1 MLDRFYITTPIY
13 YPSDNLHIGHS
24 YCSVAADTLARFK
37 KLTGHEVYFL
47 TGLDE
52 HGQKIAEK
60 AAEHGKDPQAYV
72 DAIAANT
79 KELWRVMDVQYDD
92 FIRTTEPRHE
102 KIVQLIYEK
111 LLATGDLYK
120 SEYEGL
126 YCTPCEAFWTQTQ
139 AKDGLCPD
147 CGRPVHPEKE
157 ESYFLR
163 LSKYQDWLIEY
174 IESHPEFIQPRTRT
188 NEMLAFLRSGLND
201 LCVSRTSFSW
211 GIPLTFDPKHVAYVW
226 IDALSNYITALGYGT
241 DHDELYQKFWPANV
255 HLVGKEIVRF
265 HSIYWPIMLHMLDI
279 PIPRQIFG
287 HGWLII
293 DGQKMSKSL
302 GNVIDPTVLCERY
315 GSDAIRHF
323 LLREV
328 PFGAD
333 GNYTHTALLTRM
345 NADLSND
352 LGNLVSR
359 TTAMIAQYFGGILP
373 SPSDKTELEDRLGA
387 SLLALP
393 SEVESSMNALQFS
406 TALAAI
412 WRVIGECNK
421 YIDQTTPW
429 LLAKDPDKKDRLAT
443 VLYYL
448 AEAVRFAAVLISPF
462 MPRTPARIYEQLGI
476 TEPALTDWA
485 SLKTLTLDTVG
496 HTVTKGDALFPRI
509 DIKKELAELTA
520 PQPESSP
527 APESTPTEAAVQP
540 ESPIIDID
548 DFAKIKLI
556 TAKVISAERV
566 PKADKLLKLTLD
578 DGAGERTV
586 LSGIAQWYTPESM
599 IGKTVALLA
608 NLAPRKMRGFVSE
621 GMILAA
627 SDDKGNLRL
636 VTLDGDMPAGS
647 EIR

>member
-1 MLDRFYITTPIY
+1 MPDTFYITTPIY
-13 YPSDNLHIGHS
+13 YPSDYLHIGHS
-24 YCSVAADTLARFK
+24 YCTVAADALARFK
-37 KLTGHEVYFL
+37 KLTGHDVFFL

-60 AAEHGKDPQAYV
+60 AAQHGKDPQSHV
-72 DAIAANT
+72 DAIAART
-79 KELWRVMDVQYDD
+79 TELWRMMDVDYDD

-102 KIVQLIYEK
+102 RAVQKIYER

-126 YCTPCEAFWTQTQ
+126 YCTPCEAFWTPTQ

-174 IESHPEFIQPRTRT
+174 IGAHPDFIQPRARA
-188 NEMLAFLRSGLND
+188 NEMLSFLRGGLND

-211 GIPLTFDPKHVAYVW
+211 GIKLPFDPKHIAYVW
-226 IDALSNYITALGYGT
+226 IDALSNYITALGYAS
-241 DHDELYQKFWPANV
+241 DDDRLYRKYWPANV

-265 HSIYWPIMLHMLDI
+265 HAVYWPIMLKMLDI

-293 DGQKMSKSL
+293 DGRKMSKSL
-302 GNVIDPTVLCERY
+302 GNIIDPAELCARY
-315 GSDAIRHF
+315 GSDAVRHF
-323 LLREV
+323 LMREV

-333 GNYTHTALLTRM
+333 GNYTHAALLTRM

-359 TTAMIAQYFGGILP
+359 ATAMIAQYFGGILP
-373 SPSDKTELEDRLGA
+373 APDIKTELEDALEA

-393 SEVESSMNALQFS
+393 GEVETAMDSLQFS
-406 TALAAI
+406 SALASI

-429 LLAKDPDKKDRLAT
+429 LLAKDPSKRGRLAT

-448 AEAVRFAAVLISPF
+448 AEAARFAAILISPF
-462 MPRTPARIYEQLGI
+462 MPRTPKRIYDQLGI
-476 TEPALTDWA
+476 TEPDLMDWA
-485 SLKTLTLDTVG
+485 SLKSLSDRTAG
-496 HTVTKGDALFPRI
+496 HTVTKGEALFPRI
-509 DIKKELAELTA
+509 DIKKELAELAA
-520 PQPESSP
+520 PAAKAEPEPVPAEPLRQDTQP
-527 APESTPTEAAVQP
+527 ATIT
-540 ESPIIDID
+540 ID
-548 DFAKIKLI
+548 DFAKIKLVA
-556 TAKVISAERV
+556 AKTLAAERV
-566 PKADKLLKLTLD
+566 PKSDKLLKLTLD

-586 LSGIAQWYTPESM
+586 LSGIAQWYAPEDVV
-599 IGKTVALLA
+599 GKTVALLA
-608 NLAPRKMRGFVSE
+608 NLAPRKMRGVVSE

-627 SDDKGNLRL
+627 SDDKGGLKL

-647 EIR
+647 EIG

>member
-1 MLDRFYITTPIY
+1 MPDRFYITTPIY

-52 HGQKIAEK
+52 HGQKVAEK
-60 AAEHGKDPQAYV
+60 AAQQGTDPQSYV
-72 DAIAANT
+72 DAIAEST
-79 KELWRVMDVQYDD
+79 KNLWRVMDVEYDD

-102 KIVQLIYEK
+102 KIVQQIYER

-139 AKDGLCPD
+139 AKNGLCPD
-147 CGRPVHPEKE
+147 CGRPVHSEKE

-163 LSKYQDWLIEY
+163 LSKYQDWIIEY
-174 IESHPEFIQPRTRT
+174 IESHPDFIQPKTRT

-201 LCVSRTSFSW
+201 LCVSRTSFTW
-211 GIPLTFDPKHVAYVW
+211 GVPLPFDPKHIAYVW
-226 IDALSNYITALGYGT
+226 IDALSNYITALGFGT
-241 DHDELYQKFWPANV
+241 DHDELYRKFWPANV

-265 HSIYWPIMLHMLDI
+265 HSIYWPIMLKMLDI

-287 HGWLII
+287 HGWLLI

-302 GNVIDPTVLCERY
+302 GNVIDPNVLCARY
-315 GSDAIRHF
+315 GSDAVRHF

-333 GNYTHTALLTRM
+333 GNYTHAALLTRM

-352 LGNLVSR
+352 LGNLISR
-359 TTAMIAQYFGGILP
+359 TTAMIAQYFGGVMP
-373 SPSDKTELEDRLGA
+373 EPSDKTELEDTLE
-387 SLLALP
+387 SHLLTLP
-393 SEVESSMNALQFS
+393 SEVESAMDALQFS
-406 TALAAI
+406 AALAAI

-429 LLAKDPDKKDRLAT
+429 ILAKDPDKRGRLAT

-448 AEAVRFAAVLISPF
+448 AEAARFVAVLISSF
-462 MPRTPARIYEQLGI
+462 MPGTPRRIFEQLGI
-476 TEPALTDWA
+476 AEPELKDWA
-485 SLKTLTLDTVG
+485 SLKSLTLKIVG

-509 DIKKELAELTA
+509 DIKKELEGLAV
-520 PQPESSP
+520 PVPVQ
-527 APESTPTEAAVQP
+527 STTEPSAAEAAKQETP
-540 ESPIIDID
+540 PTIAID
-548 DFAKIKLI
+548 DFAKIKLV
-556 TAKVISAERV
+556 TAKVLAAERV
-566 PKADKLLKLTLD
+566 PKSDKLLKLTLD
-578 DGAGERTV
+578 DGSGERTV
-586 LSGIAQWYTPESM
+586 LSGVAQWYTPESM
-599 IGKTVALLA
+599 VGKTVALLA
-608 NLAPRKMRGFVSE
+608 NLAPRKMRGTVSE

-647 EIR
+647 EIG

>member
-1 MLDRFYITTPIY
+1 MPDRFYITTPIY

-52 HGQKIAEK
+52 HGQKVAEK
-60 AAEHGKDPQAYV
+60 AAQQGADPQAYV
-72 DAIAANT
+72 DAIAAST
-79 KELWRVMDVQYDD
+79 KNLWRVMDVEYDD
-92 FIRTTEPRHE
+92 FIRTTEPRHV
-102 KIVQLIYEK
+102 KIVQQIYER

-139 AKDGLCPD
+139 AKNGLCPD

-163 LSKYQDWLIEY
+163 LSKYQDWIIEY
-174 IESHPEFIQPRTRT
+174 IESHPDFIQPKTRT

-201 LCVSRTSFSW
+201 LCVSRTSFTW
-211 GIPLTFDPKHVAYVW
+211 GVPLPFDPKHIAYVW
-226 IDALSNYITALGYGT
+226 IDALSNYITALGFGT
-241 DHDELYQKFWPANV
+241 DHDELYKKFWPANV

-265 HSIYWPIMLHMLDI
+265 HSIYWPIMLKMLDI

-287 HGWLII
+287 HGWLLI

-302 GNVIDPTVLCERY
+302 GNVIDPNVLCARY
-315 GSDAIRHF
+315 GSDAVRHF

-333 GNYTHTALLTRM
+333 GNYTHAALLTRM

-352 LGNLVSR
+352 LGNLISR
-359 TTAMIAQYFGGILP
+359 TTAMIAQYFGGVMP
-373 SPSDKTELEDRLGA
+373 EPSDKTELEDTLE
-387 SLLALP
+387 SHLLTLP
-393 SEVESSMNALQFS
+393 SEIESNMDALQFS
-406 TALAAI
+406 AALAAI

-429 LLAKDPDKKDRLAT
+429 ILAKDPGKRGRLAT

-448 AEAVRFAAVLISPF
+448 AEAARFVAVLISPF
-462 MPRTPARIYEQLGI
+462 MPGTPRRIFEQLGI
-476 TEPALTDWA
+476 AEPGLKDWA
-485 SLKTLTLDTVG
+485 SLKSLTPNIVG
-496 HTVTKGDALFPRI
+496 NTVTKGDALFPRI
-509 DIKKELAELTA
+509 DIKKELEGLAV
-520 PQPESSP
+520 P
-527 APESTPTEAAVQP
+527 APAQPIAEPSAAEAAKQETPTVIA
-540 ESPIIDID
+540 ID

-556 TAKVISAERV
+556 TAKVLAAERV
-566 PKADKLLKLTLD
+566 PKSDKLLKLTLD
-578 DGAGERTV
+578 DGSGERTV
-586 LSGIAQWYTPESM
+586 LSGIAQQYAPESM

-608 NLAPRKMRGFVSE
+608 NLAPRKMRGMVSE

-647 EIR
+647 EIG

>member
-1 MLDRFYITTPIY
+1 MPDRFYITTPIY

-37 KLTGHEVYFL
+37 KLTGHDVYFL

-60 AAEHGKDPQAYV
+60 AAQRGKDPQSYV
-72 DAIAANT
+72 DGIAAAT
-79 KELWRVMDVQYDD
+79 KELWRVMDVGYDD

-102 KIVQLIYEK
+102 RAVQRIYER

-126 YCTPCEAFWTQTQ
+126 YCTPCEAFWTATQ

-174 IESHPEFIQPRTRT
+174 ILSNPGFIQPQTRA
-188 NEMLAFLRSGLND
+188 NEMLAFLRGGLND

-211 GIPLTFDPKHVAYVW
+211 GITLPFDPKHVAYVW
-226 IDALSNYITALGYGT
+226 IDALSNYITALGYAS
-241 DHDELYQKFWPANV
+241 DNDELYQRYWPASV

-265 HSIYWPIMLHMLDI
+265 HAIYWPIMLKMLDI

-302 GNVIDPTVLCERY
+302 GNVIDPAALCARY
-315 GSDAIRHF
+315 GSDAVRHF
-323 LLREV
+323 LMREV

-333 GNYTHTALLTRM
+333 GNYTHAALLTRV

-352 LGNLVSR
+352 LGNLISR
-359 TTAMIAQYFGGILP
+359 TTAMVAQYFGGTLP
-373 SPSDKTELEDRLGA
+373 EPSAITPLEEALGA
-387 SLLALP
+387 RLLALP
-393 SEVESSMNALQFS
+393 TEVEAAMDSLQFS

-429 LLAKDPDKKDRLAT
+429 LLAKDPDQRGRLAT

-448 AEAVRFAAVLISPF
+448 AEAARFVAALISPF
-462 MPRTPARIYEQLGI
+462 MPRTPQRIYDQLGI
-476 TEPALTDWA
+476 TEPELKEWD
-485 SLKTLTLDTVG
+485 SLKSLTRRTVG
-496 HTVTKGDALFPRI
+496 HTVTKGEALFPRV
-509 DIKKELAELTA
+509 DVKKELSELTA
-520 PQPESSP
+520 PAAPPEKP
-527 APESTPTEAAVQP
+527 ASVPDEAARQDVP
-540 ESPIIDID
+540 AIITID
-548 DFAKIKLI
+548 DFEKVKLVS
-556 TAKVISAERV
+556 AKVLAAEKV
-566 PKADKLLKLTLD
+566 PKSDKLLKLTLD
-578 DGAGERTV
+578 DGAGGRTV
-586 LSGIAQWYTPESM
+586 LSGIAQWYAPEAM
-599 IGKTVALLA
+599 VGKTVALLA
-608 NLAPRKMRGFVSE
+608 NLAPRKMRGMVSE

-627 SDDKGNLRL
+627 SDDKGSLRL

-647 EIR
+647 VIG